1 MCWRASSATLIILCY
16 CFAVQTTGTAG
27 SRFARDDK
35 DQDWDPSWEKS
46 DYPESGLSK
55 LLRRD
60 ARVIS
65 PAGMFGGKESLR
77 LAAQKSRPHAPLA
90 PLHSA
95 PP

>member
-1 MCWRASSATLIILCY
+1 
-16 CFAVQTTGTAG
+16 VQTTGTAG

-65 PAGMFGGKESLR
+65 PAGMFGGKGI
-77 LAAQKSRPHAPLA
+77 APLSGA
-90 PLHSA
+90 EEQTARAISA
-95 PP
+95 FAQRASLISLQMGDMN